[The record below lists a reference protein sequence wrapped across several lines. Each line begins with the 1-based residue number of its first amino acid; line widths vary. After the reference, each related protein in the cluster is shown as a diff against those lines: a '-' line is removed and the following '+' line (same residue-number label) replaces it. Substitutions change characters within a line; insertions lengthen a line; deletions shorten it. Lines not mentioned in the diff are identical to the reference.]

1 MNSNKVWYV
10 TGASQGLGLA
20 LVKQAL
26 AAGYRVAATSRSAAE
41 LEKAVGVGAAAG
53 AGVGSAAGD
62 GSPFL
67 ALEVDLTNSN
77 AVRRSIEQTVAH
89 FGAID
94 VVVNNAGYG
103 MEGTVEELD
112 ERKMRAIFEIN
123 VFATIEVTKYALP
136 YLRNQRSGH
145 IMNIASVAGFVGA
158 PGWAIYSATK
168 SAVIA
173 FSEVLALDVEGLGI
187 KVTVIA
193 PSGFR
198 TGFLTEKS
206 LVSFESGIADYQAV
220 ARTQAR
226 YAAMNGKQDGDPEKA
241 AALFIGL
248 AENPEAPLH
257 LWLGANAVD
266 RAGEKIATMSKEM
279 TKWRELSVSADFS

>member
-1 MNSNKVWYV
+1 MKVWYV

-41 LEKAVGVGAAAG
+41 LEKAVGADDR
-53 AGVGSAAGD
+53 SR
-62 GSPFL
+62 FL
-67 ALEVDLTNSN
+67 ALEVDLTD
-77 AVRRSIEQTVAH
+77 AVAIRRSIEQTVGH

-103 MEGTVEELD
+103 MEGTIEELD
-112 ERKMRAIFEIN
+112 LKKMRAIFEIN

-187 KVTVIA
+187 KVTVIG

-198 TGFLTEKS
+198 TGFLSEKS
-206 LVSFESGIADYQAV
+206 LVAFETGIADYQAV

-226 YAAMNGKQDGDPEKA
+226 YAAMNGKQDGDPERA

-248 AENPEAPLH
+248 AENPEPPLH

-266 RAGEKIATMSKEM
+266 RAGEKIESMGKELH
-279 TKWRELSVSADFS
+279 KWRALSASADFS